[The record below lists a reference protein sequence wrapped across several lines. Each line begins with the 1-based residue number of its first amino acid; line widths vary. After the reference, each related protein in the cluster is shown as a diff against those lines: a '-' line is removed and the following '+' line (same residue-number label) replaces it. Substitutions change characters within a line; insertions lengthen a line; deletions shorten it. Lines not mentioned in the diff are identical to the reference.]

1 MYNCAKKGLKSLTKH
16 CVKRGK
22 ILNKAQVFQF
32 IPLQKKKKTQE
43 LVKPVK
49 SSRNTVDYFVVSL
62 NIKRKLQNVAKET
75 KKLIKIFQEKV
86 TPNDQHVLTAKLQ

>member
-1 MYNCAKKGLKSLTKH
+1 MTKH

-32 IPLQKKKKTQE
+32 IPLQKKKKKRTQE

-49 SSRNTVDYFVVSL
+49 SSINTVDYFVVSL
-62 NIKRKLQNVAKET
+62 NIKKKASKMLQRKPKS
-75 KKLIKIFQEKV
+75 
-86 TPNDQHVLTAKLQ
+86 